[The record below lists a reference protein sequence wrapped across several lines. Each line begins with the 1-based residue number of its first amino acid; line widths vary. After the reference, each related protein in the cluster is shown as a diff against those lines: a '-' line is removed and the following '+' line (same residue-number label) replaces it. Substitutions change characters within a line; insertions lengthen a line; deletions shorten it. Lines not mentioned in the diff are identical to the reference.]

1 VQLTPHFD
9 SWEFN
14 SHDGATLPTAMR
26 REYKELCQLYL
37 EPLRRRFGPVS
48 ITSGHRSALWNARVG
63 GAPESYHLW
72 LPPREGVAA
81 DVRCRRGRPADWYA
95 FLEGLAVGGLGAYGG
110 FVHVD
115 SRLTPA
121 RW

>member
-1 VQLTPHFD
+1 VKLTPHFD
-9 SWEFN
+9 SFEFR
-14 SHDGATLPTAMR
+14 SHDGAILPVAMR
-26 REYKELCQLYL
+26 KEYRVLCRLYL
-37 EPLRRRFGPVS
+37 EPLRRRYGPVS
-48 ITSGHRSALWNARVG
+48 ILSGHRSTIHNAQVG
-63 GAPESYHLW
+63 GAPQSFHLW

-81 DVRCRRGRPADWYA
+81 DVRCRRGSPAEWYS
-95 FLEGLAVGGLGAYGG
+95 FLEGLAPGGLGAYPG